1 MIGRMARARHGGYL
15 FQRPESNNWW
25 VRLRSPAKAIVR
37 SLGTPDRRQAEI
49 LSLPLIA
56 AHKAALLAARPQLV
70 LRPYTLPPGREY
82 ATENGERV
90 VATEHD
96 LIYFDTD
103 GKLLRTEPNSPSQEL
118 VNRPAGTVVAF
129 GAPLADEHGPVIDIA
144 KLERPKAPV
153 KNGDDGLLETY
164 LAHRNITGYYEREA
178 RATWMLFKS
187 LCRAPGSSSG
197 ENR

>member
-1 MIGRMARARHGGYL
+1 MPFPVANDLLPTPVASYDRPHG
-15 FQRPESNNWW
+15 ESTTRKVTFSNGQN
-25 VRLRSPAKAIVR
+25 PITGGFGCDPPPKAIVR

-103 GKLLRTEPNSPSQEL
+103 GKLLRTEPNSPSQ
-118 VNRPAGTVVAF
+118 
-129 GAPLADEHGPVIDIA
+129 
-144 KLERPKAPV
+144 K
-153 KNGDDGLLETY
+153 
-164 LAHRNITGYYEREA
+164 
-178 RATWMLFKS
+178 
-187 LCRAPGSSSG
+187 SSSTG
-197 ENR
+197 QPGPSSHLVRRSPTNMGRSSTLPSWNAPKRR